1 MILLELVEMFDYQ
14 TSPRSPALQFI
25 IPSIQT
31 SGFHGFNGSSL
42 MTHLLLSKEKY
53 VPLPLGLDVINDS

>member
-1 MILLELVEMFDYQ
+1 MILLELVEMFDHQ
-14 TSPRSPALQFI
+14 SQVPASEFI
-25 IPSIQT
+25 IPSIQS

>member
-1 MILLELVEMFDYQ
+1 MIILLELVEMFDHQ
-14 TSPRSPALQFI
+14 SQVPALEFI
-25 IPSIQT
+25 IPSIQS

-53 VPLPLGLDVINDS
+53 VPLPLGLEVINDG